1 MPILREHLETQLPI
15 ERAFDFVAD
24 FANASIWDPGVASS
38 EAAGDASPHVGSR
51 YRLGVRM
58 AGRVRPMGYRI
69 TSFERPN
76 RVVLTGE
83 GSGVDAV
90 DDIRFERTADGG
102 TAIDYTADIRL
113 RGLLRLGQPFAGG
126 SFAAIAR
133 NARDGMQRTLDAL
146 AGAAGANVAGI
157 APEAA
162 TADLIAAAA
171 EMER

>member
-15 ERAFDFVAD
+15 EQAFDFVAD

-38 EAAGDASPHVGSR
+38 EAVGDRSLRVGSR
-51 YRLGVRM
+51 YRLGVRV
-58 AGRVRPMGYRI
+58 AGSVRPMAYRV
-69 TSFERPN
+69 TSLERPS

-113 RGLLRLGQPFAGG
+113 HGLLRLTQPFAGG
-126 SFAAIAR
+126 AFAAIAR
-133 NARDGMQRTLDAL
+133 NARDGMQRTLDVL
-146 AGAAGANVAGI
+146 
-157 APEAA
+157 AA
-162 TADLIAAAA
+162 TAGAKIVDAKPDAMNADLLTAAA
-171 EMER
+171 EHQR